1 MAQVLLPTEGT
12 HALSTVLLLVVL
24 AGWIG
29 VGFWWFV
36 THRGAPSDA
45 IGSFARQL
53 GTLERRTPGA
63 VPAANRLATSRTA
76 NAFGAQRAAST
87 AMLRA
92 HMQKRRRDIF
102 IGLALTTGATLAL
115 GVAPA
120 LRLLWVVTLAS
131 GALLAGYCYLLVQLR
146 TLAVERDMQVRFSS
160 NHNRVP
166 ARRQPVYAL
175 VPEAARPVRV
185 RPQEDELAYAYGGDS
200 PLLHRNAS

>member
-1 MAQVLLPTEGT
+1 
-12 HALSTVLLLVVL
+12 LSTVLLLVVL

-53 GTLERRTPGA
+53 GTLERRSPGA
-63 VPAANRLATSRTA
+63 VSPANRLASSRSA
-76 NAFGAQRAAST
+76 NALGMQRAGST

-102 IGLALTTGATLAL
+102 VGLALTTASTLML
-115 GVAPA
+115 GVVPQ
-120 LRLLWVVTLAS
+120 LRLLWVVSLIS

-166 ARRQPVYAL
+166 QAAHRPVYAL
-175 VPEAARPVRV
+175 VPEPRPGGRKRV
-185 RPQEDELAYAYGGDS
+185 QEDELAYAYGGDS
-200 PLLHRNAS
+200 PLLRRNAS

>member
-1 MAQVLLPTEGT
+1 M
-12 HALSTVLLLVVL
+12 STVLLLVVL

-63 VPAANRLATSRTA
+63 VLPANRLATSRSA
-76 NAFGAQRAAST
+76 NAFGTQRAAST

-102 IGLALTTGATLAL
+102 VGLAVTTGATLAL
-115 GVAPA
+115 GVVPP
-120 LRLLWVVTLAS
+120 LRLLWLITLVS

-146 TLAVERDMQVRFSS
+146 TLAVERDMQVRFSG
-160 NHNRVP
+160 NHNRVSPTTHQPAYAMVPGARP
-166 ARRQPVYAL
+166 ARK
-175 VPEAARPVRV
+175 RPVE
-185 RPQEDELAYAYGGDS
+185 EDDLVYAYGGES
-200 PLLHRNAS
+200 QLLHRNAS